1 MIEQININSIFVL
14 YSNII
19 YNNKFIILINIER
32 KLKNIVKKISFQ
44 KQ

>member
-19 YNNKFIILINIER
+19 YNSKFIILIN
-32 KLKNIVKKISFQ
+32 VA
-44 KQ
+44 

>member
-19 YNNKFIILINIER
+19 YNNKFIILINIA
-32 KLKNIVKKISFQ
+32 
-44 KQ
+44 

>member
-19 YNNKFIILINIER
+19 YNNKFIILIDIE
-32 KLKNIVKKISFQ
+32 
-44 KQ
+44 

>member
-19 YNNKFIILINIER
+19 YNNKFINLINIA
-32 KLKNIVKKISFQ
+32 
-44 KQ
+44 

>member
-19 YNNKFIILINIER
+19 YNNKFIILIN
-32 KLKNIVKKISFQ
+32 VA
-44 KQ
+44 

>member
-19 YNNKFIILINIER
+19 YNNKFIILINIE
-32 KLKNIVKKISFQ
+32 
-44 KQ
+44 

>member
-19 YNNKFIILINIER
+19 YNNKFIILINIT
-32 KLKNIVKKISFQ
+32 
-44 KQ
+44 